1 MQIDAGD
8 CLPLDA
14 VAEVP
19 TPIAEVVARAMHRN
33 KDQRIASMPEVKAA
47 WQGARRR

>member
-1 MQIDAGD
+1 MKIDAGD

-19 TPIAEVVARAMHRN
+19 PRIAEVVGRAMHRN
-33 KDQRIASMPEVKAA
+33 KDERIASVVEVQAA
-47 WQGARRR
+47 WHEARRP